1 MIYYFEFNEKYQKYI
16 RKELGNEEIENNK
29 CFTID
34 GSGDSFKVIV
44 YCNVELALKPN
55 TIVLSEDEELNKYW
69 WVVQEDKSTLIDTNL
84 YKHELQL
91 VGAIEWF
98 KFKFCYTGTFYYHRY
113 SYFEVMQKLL
123 YSLWKPK
130 FFEFNLGNFTS
141 EFGSAKN
148 NQKFTFKGYTIRSA
162 LEEIEKALNVD
173 FKLKFVTSKL
183 SIEETVS
190 GTTGSQ
196 SLNNGTQAS
205 INEKDYKNDFQ
216 VYDYQDH
223 NRFEIYAKSNIISKI
238 IETISNENSEK
249 EIEIIF
255 YTIIGSSPLIPEL
268 VNLKI
273 SMSFSASVVDGKL
286 TLKNK
291 TYPNGTVT
299 LSSVDSTVETT
310 FFVPKEIVFSMS
322 AGGGDYYSQ
331 IIETEG
337 PDQNYMSELG
347 FDKFYIKEII
357 SDDKDNIYI
366 SEGYFDFIHKNP
378 STNISFPINSLDEK
392 YQISQFPNKSY
403 ASRVVG
409 RVSNATSGATCT
421 YPKVGYA
428 KLNANNDLTLNK
440 GNACIILPY
449 NIDRIDNLQFKL
461 IYSDTTSGIE
471 TGDYVSLYETYE
483 NKDKPL
489 EVKIGA
495 SITKIRLKEKTLYDF
510 ITDTNERDHTLW
522 YERGKN
528 IIHNFEPY
536 LSGYHVYPLSKNEN
550 VDTPNIAIDFGFNKN
565 VVKVI
570 FSSILEETLITSNT
584 QVNCDD
590 VIYNQTGSN
599 ADLVL
604 TKDFVNSYATSIS
617 TGTLTR
623 IKYHNKESEC
633 FKVGS
638 VFIKDNERYVVSSVS
653 IDKYKDKVKAEY
665 KLSKDYVAK
674 TELISAD
681 GSIESYAIPQN
692 NIVKR
697 IQEYKTLIRFRDTP
711 SLKQESYT
719 EARYFTDFTSSE
731 RNDFVLE
738 IKGTSKNGNTYFVG
752 LNPITIE
759 TAKTSILMY
768 DMRDNNYAGF
778 VVNETG
784 NAVKSYYQYALNY
797 VDSDGELKSIEMKL
811 KYAGKFNILP
821 YMSNYPYLTKEDFES
836 NRFLSSITNENNYLK
851 DGYET
856 PVFLFTR
863 EYQDHY
869 GFVFGDNVSLE
880 NGGSLKLY
888 LSANL
893 INNNLFS
900 TNNLEFINDL
910 QISSLQTHDNGYKYF
925 EISFTRKDENDIPS
939 FSALGKNLVVFNRNG
954 MVFAKNNCKQ
964 FETNYDEK
972 NLTRTYIWRIY
983 LETYKI

>member
-1 MIYYFEFNEKYQKYI
+1 MIYYFEFNEKYQKYM

-34 GSGDSFKVIV
+34 GSGDSYKVNV

-55 TIVLSEDEELNKYW
+55 TIVLSKDEELNDYW
-69 WVVQEDKSTLIDTNL
+69 WVVQEDKSTLIDNNFYL
-84 YKHELQL
+84 HELQL

-113 SYFEVMQKLL
+113 SYYEVMQKLL
-123 YSLWKPK
+123 NSLWNPK
-130 FFEFNLGNFTS
+130 FFVFNLSNFTS
-141 EFGSAKN
+141 EFGSGKN

-162 LEEIEKALNVD
+162 LSEIEKALNVD
-173 FKLKFVTSKL
+173 FKLKFVTLKS
-183 SIEETVS
+183 SIEE
-190 GTTGSQ
+190 
-196 SLNNGTQAS
+196 N
-205 INEKDYKNDFQ
+205 DYADAFQ
-216 VYDYQDH
+216 VHDNQDTT
-223 NRFEIYAKSNIISKI
+223 FEIYVNSNTISQI
-238 IETISNENSEK
+238 IETISNESTKK

-255 YTIIGSSPLIPEL
+255 YTIIGSSPLIPGL
-268 VNLKI
+268 VNSKI
-273 SMSFSASVVDGKL
+273 SMYFNASVVDGKL

-299 LSSVDSTVETT
+299 FSSTDLTVETT
-310 FFVPKEIVFSMS
+310 FFVPKEIVFSMNE
-322 AGGGDYYSQ
+322 GGGDYYYSQ
-331 IIETEG
+331 TIETKG

-347 FDKFYIKEII
+347 FDKFYIKEITY
-357 SDDKDNIYI
+357 DKDDIYI
-366 SEGYFDFIHKNP
+366 SSAYFDFIHKNP
-378 STNISFPINSLDEK
+378 TTKETYNIDLLDEK
-392 YQISQFPNKSY
+392 YQISQFPNRSY
-403 ASRVVG
+403 ATRVVG
-409 RVSNATSGATCT
+409 RVSNATSGSACT

-428 KLNANNDLTLNK
+428 KLNANNDLNLK
-440 GNACIILPY
+440 KENACIILPY

-461 IYSDTTSGIE
+461 IYADTVDGLE

-489 EVKIGA
+489 EVKIG
-495 SITKIRLKEKTLYDF
+495 SSRQKIRLKEKTLYEC
-510 ITDTNERDHTLW
+510 ITDTNEKEHTLW

-528 IIHNFEPY
+528 IIYNFMPY
-536 LSGYHVYPLSKNEN
+536 LSGYNVYPLSKNEN

-681 GSIESYAIPQN
+681 GTIESYSIPQN

-752 LNPITIE
+752 LNPTTIE
-759 TAKTSILMY
+759 TAKTTILMY
-768 DMRDNNYAGF
+768 DMHDNNYAGF
-778 VVNETG
+778 VINETD
-784 NAVKSYYQYALNY
+784 NVVKSYYQYALNY

-821 YMSNYPYLTKEDFES
+821 YMSNYPYLTKENFES

-869 GFVFGDNVSLE
+869 DFVFGDNVSLE

-888 LSANL
+888 LSENL

-910 QISSLQTHDNGYKYF
+910 QISSLQTNDNGSKYF
-925 EISFTRKDENDIPS
+925 EISFTRKDENEIPS

-972 NLTRTYIWRIY
+972 NLTRTYVWRIY

>member
-1 MIYYFEFNEKYQKYI
+1 MIYYYEYNENYDKYI
-16 RKELGNEEIENNK
+16 RHSLGEEEVENNK
-29 CFTID
+29 AFTID
-34 GSGDSFKVIV
+34 GSGDSNKIVV
-44 YCNVELALKPN
+44 YCDKELALAPN
-55 TIVLSEDEELNKYW
+55 TIVFSIDENDITSNYW
-69 WVVQEDKSTLIDTNL
+69 WVVQEDKATLIDTNI
-84 YKHELQL
+84 YRHDIQL
-91 VGAIEWF
+91 IGAIQWF
-98 KFKFCYTGTFYYHRY
+98 KFKFAYTGTFYYHRY
-113 SYFEVMQKLL
+113 SYFEVMIKLL
-123 YSLWKPK
+123 YSLWKPRG
-130 FFEFNLGNFTS
+130 FTFYLNNFS
-141 EFGSAKN
+141 SILDGKKL
-148 NQKFTFKGYTIRSA
+148 NQKFSFKGYTVLSC
-162 LEEIEKALNVD
+162 LNEIEKALNVE
-173 FKLKFVTSKL
+173 FKFNFV
-183 SIEETVS
+183 
-190 GTTGSQ
+190 
-196 SLNNGTQAS
+196 A
-205 INEKDYKNDFQ
+205 D
-216 VYDYQDH
+216 
-223 NRFEIYAKSNIISKI
+223 
-238 IETISNENSEK
+238 
-249 EIEIIF
+249 
-255 YTIIGSSPLIPEL
+255 
-268 VNLKI
+268 
-273 SMSFSASVVDGKL
+273 
-286 TLKNK
+286 
-291 TYPNGTVT
+291 
-299 LSSVDSTVETT
+299 
-310 FFVPKEIVFSMS
+310 
-322 AGGGDYYSQ
+322 DYY
-331 IIETEG
+331 ETNEE
-337 PDQNYMSELG
+337 DEKIFKYNYLS
-347 FDKFYIKEII
+347 Y
-357 SDDKDNIYI
+357 
-366 SEGYFDFIHKNP
+366 GYFDIIDKNP
-378 STNISFPINSLDEK
+378 KTKETYNIDLLDEK
-392 YQISQFPNKSY
+392 YQISQFPNRSY

-428 KLNANNDLTLNK
+428 KLNANNDLTLK
-440 GNACIILPY
+440 KENACIILPY

-681 GSIESYAIPQN
+681 CSIESYAIPQN

-797 VDSDGELKSIEMKL
+797 VDSEGELKSIEMKL

-925 EISFTRKDENDIPS
+925 EISFTRKDEIEIPS